1 MLTDRESNVLAD
13 DEEGNTIVET
23 VDSSGAVLDSCGNII
38 AAGDVERNVG
48 LNDGEG
54 NVVAIDEKGNT
65 IVEAADGSGAV
76 LGFDGNII
84 AAGDAEGNMVL
95 TDGEGSAVV
104 GLLNTTTG
112 GISVSKVGSLGVRR
126 RRGTTK
132 CMLGWFRMILVLTTT
147 RLSAQ
152 LIQRIGQRRVFMFS
166 VIQKRLKQS

>member
-1 MLTDRESNVLAD
+1 MGLTD
-13 DEEGNTIVET
+13 
-23 VDSSGAVLDSCGNII
+23 
-38 AAGDVERNVG
+38 
-48 LNDGEG
+48 GED
-54 NVVAIDEKGNT
+54 NVVAVNGEGNT

-76 LGFDGNII
+76 LDFDGNII

-104 GLLNTTTG
+104 GLLNTATG
-112 GISVSKVGSLGVRR
+112 DISVSKVDSLGVRR

-152 LIQRIGQRRVFMFS
+152 LIQCIGQRRVFMFS
-166 VIQKRLKQS
+166 VIQKRLKQL